1 MFQRNCSEPIWLLG
15 RVLSDL
21 SSVRVREVSQ
31 EMYIYIF
38 LMFKILYVII
48 IILFSR
54 LKNIIT
60 MIII

>member
-31 EMYIYIF
+31 EMYIYFF

>member
-21 SSVRVREVSQ
+21 SSVRVREASQ
-31 EMYIYIF
+31 EIYIYIF